1 MDWHLVI
8 TDGLH
13 NEALFYE
20 NDVCLGSVNFN
31 SLKDFLKFLSILP
44 TNRIKIKN
52 QYVLVN
58 KGVPF
63 ELNNHGTISKTNTIR
78 KLSAEGHSPKTI
90 SELTGMSE
98 KIVWEIHSRMK
109 RNSELN

>member
-1 MDWHLVI
+1 MNWHLVI
-8 TDGLH
+8 RDGLH

-20 NDVCLGSVNFN
+20 NGTCLGSVTFN

-44 TNRIKIKN
+44 ANRIKIKN
-52 QYVLVN
+52 SYVLVN
-58 KGVPF
+58 KGVPYV
-63 ELNNHGTISKTNTIR
+63 LNPQGTISKTNTIR
-78 KLSAEGHSPKTI
+78 KLTTEGYSPKSI

-98 KIVWEIHSRMK
+98 KIVSEIHSRMK